1 MRILHTSDLH
11 VGRTLGNIPLL
22 EDQAAVL
29 GQIADIARAEN
40 VDVVVIAGD
49 IYDRAVPSAEA
60 VALVDRFLVRLI
72 VHDERKVLAIAGNHD
87 SPERIG
93 FTANI
98 LKELGLHL
106 RGPLDD
112 LSPVVIDDAD
122 GPVAFHLLPYA
133 DVAVA
138 RHHAQGATG
147 SASAPSDGSAPT
159 GSPAPTGSSDDAEVG
174 GAIRNHQ
181 AAMSHLVEAS
191 LAAGPAV
198 ARRVAVAHAFVIGGA
213 VSDTERDLSVGG
225 ASEVATETFN
235 AFDYVALGHLH
246 RAQRMSADRVRY
258 SGSPLK
264 YSLKEADHAKSVT
277 IVDLDRAG
285 QVTTRTVP
293 VSTPRDVRIVTGTID
308 QILAAASKDDRRT
321 DLVGARLTDTHTV
334 PEPATRLRTWYP
346 NLVGV
351 EYTNLAI
358 GPGTGA
364 GAVDPSRSPLDLF
377 TDFYKDMTGTDLDD
391 EDRQIVAAAVRSA
404 ITTQREEVH

>member
-11 VGRTLGNIPLL
+11 VGRTLGNLSLL
-22 EDQAAVL
+22 EDQAFAL
-29 GQIADIARAEN
+29 DQIADIARAEN

-122 GPVAFHLLPYA
+122 GSVAFHLLPYA

-147 SASAPSDGSAPT
+147 GGTDTPVGT
-159 GSPAPTGSSDDAEVG
+159 DDAEAP
-174 GAIRNHQ
+174 GAIRTHQ
-181 AAMSHLVEAS
+181 AAMSHLVAAS

-198 ARRVAVAHAFVIGGA
+198 ARRVAVAHAFVIGGT

-225 ASEVATETFN
+225 ASEVATETFK

-246 RAQRMSADRVRY
+246 RAQRMGADRVRY

-277 IVDLDRAG
+277 IVDVDGAG
-285 QVTTRTVP
+285 KVTTRDVP
-293 VSTPRDVRIVTGTID
+293 ITALRDVRVVTGTLD
-308 QILAAASKDDRRT
+308 QVLAAATKDPRPN
-321 DLVGARLTDTHTV
+321 DLVGVQLTDTQTV

-351 EYTNLAI
+351 EYINLAI
-358 GPGTGA
+358 GPGAGA
-364 GAVDPSRSPLDLF
+364 GTVDPSRSPLDLF
-377 TDFYKDMTGTDLDD
+377 ADFFKDMTGTDLDE
-391 EDRQIVAAAVRSA
+391 EDRKIVAAAVRTA
-404 ITTQREEVH
+404 VATQKEEVH

>member
-11 VGRTLGNIPLL
+11 VGRTLGNLSLL

-29 GQIADIARAEN
+29 DQIADIASQEK

-60 VALVDRFLVRLI
+60 VALVDRFLVRLV
-72 VHDERKVLAIAGNHD
+72 VHDKRKVLAIAGNHD

-98 LKELGLHL
+98 LKELDLHL
-106 RGPLDD
+106 RGTLDD
-112 LSPVVIDDAD
+112 LSPVVIDDDD

-133 DVAVA
+133 EVAIA
-138 RHHAQGATG
+138 RQHARRTTGAPD
-147 SASAPSDGSAPT
+147 APADDA
-159 GSPAPTGSSDDAEVG
+159 DDAEAP
-174 GAIRNHQ
+174 GAIRDHQ
-181 AAMSHLVEAS
+181 AAMSHLVAAS

-198 ARRVAVAHAFVIGGA
+198 ARRVAVAHAFVTGGEP
-213 VSDTERDLSVGG
+213 SDTERDLSVGG
-225 ASEVATETFN
+225 ASEVAAGTFG
-235 AFDYVALGHLH
+235 AFAYVALGHLH
-246 RAQRMSADRVRY
+246 GAQRMGADHVRY

-277 IVDLDRAG
+277 IVDLDGAG
-285 QVTTRTVP
+285 EVTTRTVP

-404 ITTQREEVH
+404 IATQKEEVH

>member
-1 MRILHTSDLH
+1 
-11 VGRTLGNIPLL
+11 
-22 EDQAAVL
+22 
-29 GQIADIARAEN
+29 
-40 VDVVVIAGD
+40 
-49 IYDRAVPSAEA
+49 VP
-60 VALVDRFLVRLI
+60 
-72 VHDERKVLAIAGNHD
+72 G
-87 SPERIG
+87 
-93 FTANI
+93 
-98 LKELGLHL
+98 
-106 RGPLDD
+106 
-112 LSPVVIDDAD
+112 
-122 GPVAFHLLPYA
+122 
-133 DVAVA
+133 
-138 RHHAQGATG
+138 GA
-147 SASAPSDGSAPT
+147 
-159 GSPAPTGSSDDAEVG
+159 SDDAEVG

-277 IVDLDRAG
+277 IVDLDGAG

-308 QILAAASKDDRRT
+308 EILAAAIKDDRRT
-321 DLVGARLTDTHTV
+321 DLVGVQLTDTHTV

-391 EDRQIVAAAVRSA
+391 EDRTVVAAAVRSA
-404 ITTQREEVH
+404 IATQKEEVH